1 MTAREDEKEDEED
14 NEEVS
19 RWKTKAGLLEVEL
32 CALRAREREF
42 YLQRELIECL
52 ETRVK
57 NCLPVHLFG
66 PKHGALVSIFSLW
79 AFAPCNLTS

>member
-1 MTAREDEKEDEED
+1 MMTTRRDYSDDKEDDEEEEEDEELL
-14 NEEVS
+14 

-52 ETRVK
+52 EKRVAE
-57 NCLPVHLFG
+57 LEEEPHTFF
-66 PKHGALVSIFSLW
+66 FS
-79 AFAPCNLTS
+79 T

>member
-1 MTAREDEKEDEED
+1 MMTTRRDSDDKEDDEEEEEEDEELL
-14 NEEVS
+14 

-57 NCLPVHLFG
+57 ELEDLE
-66 PKHGALVSIFSLW
+66 VS
-79 AFAPCNLTS
+79 AFCVVVMWL